1 MSYIPDLT
9 KEELNS
15 YPIYEHDGNIHVIS
29 SAEEADRV
37 AALLSAESYIGFDTE
52 TRPAFSRGVSYKVA
66 LLQLATSK
74 DAYLFRL
81 HHTGITNSMAALLSD
96 IRVTKIGVALN
107 QDIQGLKKWK
117 PFRAAGFVDLQDFV
131 KPFGINSNGLSKLS
145 AIVLGYRV
153 SKGQQLSN
161 WENDELTPAQCK
173 YAATDAWVS
182 YFIYNRLI
190 SI

>member
-1 MSYIPDLT
+1 MSYISDLT
-9 KEELNS
+9 KEKLNS
-15 YPIYEHDGNIHVIS
+15 YPIYGHDGNIHVIS
-29 SAEEADRV
+29 SAKEADRIV
-37 AALLSAESYIGFDTE
+37 SLLSAEAYLGFDTE
-52 TRPAFSRGVSYKVA
+52 TRPAFSRGVTYKVA

-81 HHTGITNSMAALLSD
+81 HYTGITDSMAALLSD
-96 IRVTKIGVALN
+96 IKINKIGVALN

-117 PFRAAGFVDLQDFV
+117 PFHAAGFIDLQNFV
-131 KPFGINSNGLSKLS
+131 KPFGINDNGLSKLS

-161 WENDELTPAQCK
+161 WENAELTPAQCK
-173 YAATDAWVS
+173 YAAIDAWAS
-182 YFIYNRLI
+182 YFIYDRLI